1 MSGSSVD
8 SIFPSQFADQIGE
21 SYTET
26 VTSDFKKA
34 YGQFLTPVE
43 IARFMATLSKV
54 RRKTLSILDP
64 GCGTGVL
71 TCALVEHAILTSDEI
86 KEISITAFELDT
98 NSLPKTEKAYSELK
112 QWARG
117 KGVKLDFRIQEE
129 DFVLSNSHYLT
140 TTQDL
145 FGHLKEKSKYDIIIS
160 NPPYF
165 KIPKD
170 DPRAKATA
178 TLNKGQPNIYAIFLG
193 LAAHMLSEHGEL
205 IFITPRSFTAG
216 PYFERF
222 RKVFFSKIEL
232 DHVHVFDSRNKAF
245 GRDKV
250 LQENIIFSGRP
261 LNGHAPSSLIIS
273 SSLGMEDLNA
283 LKVRE
288 YKYVELLGDRNG
300 DNILFLPTTDLED
313 QVLQIFGN
321 WKDRLGTLDI
331 GISTGPVVSFRATE
345 HLREATGNSIVPL
358 LWLPNVRK
366 MQIDH
371 PITKKGKSQFIESSE
386 ASRPL
391 LVRNRNYV
399 LLRRFSAKDD
409 KSRLVAAP
417 YFSTGFEIDFIGL
430 ENHLNY
436 LYGLTEELSE
446 ELVIGLAGLLNSTL
460 FDLYFRMFNG
470 NTQVSATE
478 LRNMPFPPI
487 EFIELLGQKLHHQ
500 RHIEQELI
508 DQTVSELLNST
519 GIKFQLSESAL
530 TYA

>member
-1 MSGSSVD
+1 MSGSSAD

-26 VTSDFKKA
+26 VTNDFKKA
-34 YGQFLTPVE
+34 YGQFLTPVK
-43 IARFMATLSKV
+43 IARFMATLSTV
-54 RRKTLSILDP
+54 RRKVLSILDP
-64 GCGTGVL
+64 GCGTGIL
-71 TCALVEHAILTSDEI
+71 TCALVEQAILTADEI
-86 KEISITAFELDT
+86 REISITAYELDST
-98 NSLPKTEKAYSELK
+98 ILPKTEKAFTKLR
-112 QWARG
+112 QWADR
-117 KGVKLDFRIQEE
+117 KGVKLTYQIKEE
-129 DFVLSNSHYLT
+129 DFVLSNAHYLSMV
-140 TTQDL
+140 QDL
-145 FGHLKEKSKYDIIIS
+145 FGHLKDKSKYDIIIS

-170 DPRAKATA
+170 DLRAKATA

-193 LAAHMLSEHGEL
+193 LAAHMLSDHGEL

-250 LQENIIFSGRP
+250 LQENIIFRGHP
-261 LNGHAPSSLIIS
+261 LNGHTPSALTIS
-273 SSLGMEDLNA
+273 TSLGLEDLNTP
-283 LKVRE
+283 KVRK
-288 YKYVELLGDRNG
+288 YKHTGLFGDKNG
-300 DNILFLPTTDLED
+300 DSILFLPTTDLED
-313 QVLQIFGN
+313 RVLQIFDK
-321 WKDRLGTLDI
+321 WTDRLGKLDI
-331 GISTGPVVSFRATE
+331 GISTGPVVSFRVTD
-345 HLREATGNSIVPL
+345 HLREAYRDSTVPL

-366 MQIDH
+366 MKIEH
-371 PITKKGKSQFIESSE
+371 PIAKKGKCQFIELSNE
-386 ASRPL
+386 SRPL

-399 LLRRFSAKDD
+399 LLRRFSAKSD

-417 YFSTGFEIDFIGL
+417 YYSTEFKVDYIGL

-436 LYGLTEELSE
+436 LYGLTQELSE
-446 ELVIGLAGLLNSTL
+446 ELATGLAGLLNSTL
-460 FDLYFRMFNG
+460 FDLYFRTFNG

-487 EFIELLGQKLHHQ
+487 EFVESLGQKLHHKS
-500 RHIEQELI
+500 HIDQELI
-508 DQTVSELLNST
+508 DLSVCDLLNSI
-519 GIKFQLSESAL
+519 GIYFQLPESTL